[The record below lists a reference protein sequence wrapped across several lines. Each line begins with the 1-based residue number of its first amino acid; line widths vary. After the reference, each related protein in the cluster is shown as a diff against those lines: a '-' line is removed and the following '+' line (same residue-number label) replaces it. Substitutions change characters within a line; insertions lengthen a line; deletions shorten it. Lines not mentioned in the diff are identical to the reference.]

1 MAHLIFYL
9 SARTL
14 RNLLL
19 PVGGLDLFL
28 PLLAG
33 PQYAE
38 ETMLPREGKLA
49 HLLGL
54 LYEGTTDD
62 NAWNPFLREVA
73 TAVGGESAAFMLG
86 NADLD
91 LATSSLTTGVKTL
104 KGFGFIPSITGR
116 WTFGPPRHNTFQP
129 PNRLGPSEALCPL
142 DELARTEFFN
152 DFLLRFEAVHGLFG
166 AVQDLDGMFSN
177 LSIFRRHKRG
187 PFEREAVNLLRFL
200 SPHIARAYRIRF
212 QLSDLKAHS
221 LSLQAA
227 LDSSPTA
234 IMLLG
239 RDSRVIAMNLAA
251 RTIIDRSDGLLVR
264 HGRLQ
269 TERGDESAILENLLS
284 QAGPKSGK
292 KPGLAGAMVV
302 HKRNHTALHVRVT
315 SAGKLP
321 FALENR
327 VTTIVLVND
336 LEQRARPSQEVLNSL
351 FRLTPAESRVALL
364 LTDGHSTRE
373 ITEMI
378 GVKSSTLK
386 SQLSSIYRKTNTSRQ
401 SELMRLL
408 TQFAVVRASG
418 SMNHA

>member
-1 MAHLIFYL
+1 
-9 SARTL
+9 
-14 RNLLL
+14 
-19 PVGGLDLFL
+19 
-28 PLLAG
+28 
-33 PQYAE
+33 
-38 ETMLPREGKLA
+38 MLPREGKLA

-91 LATSSLTTGVKTL
+91 LHLISHHWGQDPEGIRLYTEHYGKMDVWAAKAQH
-104 KGFGFIPSITGR
+104 IPTAE
-116 WTFGPPRHNTFQP
+116 W
-129 PNRLGPSEALCPL
+129 LGPSEALCPL

-166 AVQDLDGMFSN
+166 AVQDLGGMFSN

-187 PFEREAVNLLRFL
+187 PFEQEAVNLLRFL
-200 SPHIARAYRIRF
+200 SPHIARAYRIHF
-212 QLSDLKAHS
+212 QLADLKAHS

-269 TERGDESAILENLLS
+269 TERGNESAILENLLS
-284 QAGPKSGK
+284 QAGPKRGK

-302 HKRNHTALHVRVT
+302 HKRNHAALHVRVT

-321 FALENR
+321 LALENR
-327 VTTIVLVND
+327 VTTIVFVND
-336 LEQRARPSQEVLNSL
+336 LEQRARPSHEVLNSL
-351 FRLTPAESRVALL
+351 FKLTPAESRVALL

-378 GVKSSTLK
+378 GVKISTLK
-386 SQLSSIYRKTNTSRQ
+386 SQLSSIYRKTSTSRQ

-408 TQFAVVRASG
+408 TQFAVRED
-418 SMNHA
+418 